1 MISVFNNGP
10 HSSLSSDRVINFTTA
25 NDKSDVLSLW
35 GPGPAKMRKS
45 ESHES
50 DRHSKIFSGNLGPQI
65 KDGVNFKLHKV
76 KKATVTG
83 REKKLKKLNA

>member
-1 MISVFNNGP
+1 
-10 HSSLSSDRVINFTTA
+10 
-25 NDKSDVLSLW
+25 
-35 GPGPAKMRKS
+35 MRKS

-50 DRHSKIFSGNLGPQI
+50 DRHSKIFNGNLGPQI

-83 REKKLKKLNA
+83 EKKTFFFNA